1 MTDNQSDPER
11 TRDVTMMMDIEETVR
26 LEMTDRQRQR
36 KQTDGHIEKE
46 DRADMRDR
54 QIQREETDRA
64 DMVDREIQRE
74 ETDRADVID
83 RQIQRGQT
91 FTNRIDMTDRHR
103 DDRQSRHT

>member
-54 QIQREETDRA
+54 QTDTERR
-64 DMVDREIQRE
+64 DGQSRR
-74 ETDRADVID
+74 D
-83 RQIQRGQT
+83 RQTDTER
-91 FTNRIDMTDRHR
+91 TNIYKSDRH
-103 DDRQSRHT
+103 DRQTQR